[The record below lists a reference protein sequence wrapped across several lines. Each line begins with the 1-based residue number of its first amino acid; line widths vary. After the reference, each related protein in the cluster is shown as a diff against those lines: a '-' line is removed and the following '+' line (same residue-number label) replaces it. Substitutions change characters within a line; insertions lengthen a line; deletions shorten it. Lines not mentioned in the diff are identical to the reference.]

1 MKSAGIDDFIAKR
14 KQPAKLARSQ
24 KRTRLAGGHDLPG
37 HASIVTTERYDTR
50 RPEALMAAAKLLE
63 PVRK

>member
-1 MKSAGIDDFIAKR
+1 MTSSRSGNSQRSWPGRKR
-14 KQPAKLARSQ
+14 QRAWPA
-24 KRTRLAGGHDLPG
+24 GHDLPG